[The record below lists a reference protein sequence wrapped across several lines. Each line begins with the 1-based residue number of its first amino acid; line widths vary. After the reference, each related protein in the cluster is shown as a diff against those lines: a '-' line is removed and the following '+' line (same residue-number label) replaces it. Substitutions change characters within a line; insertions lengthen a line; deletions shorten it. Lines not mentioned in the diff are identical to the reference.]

1 MTNEIPALFR
11 NGSNYDYHFIIKDLS
26 NEFEGQIESLEE
38 NTLKYKPYCGS
49 IEKEN
54 IKLNKDGN
62 KNIMTI
68 FYKVNCIDSAR
79 FMTSSL
85 SNFVDNLAARVDKTK
100 LKDCDFFNMKVSR
113 IL

>member
-11 NGSNYDYHFIIKDLS
+11 NGSNYDYHFVIKDLS
-26 NEFEGQIESLEE
+26 NEFEVQIEPLEK
-38 NTLKYKPYCGS
+38 NTVKYKPYWGS

-62 KNIMTI
+62 KNIITI

-85 SNFVDNLAARVDKTK
+85 SNLVNNLAARVDII
-100 LKDCDFFNMKVSR
+100 KV
-113 IL
+113 IPKCI